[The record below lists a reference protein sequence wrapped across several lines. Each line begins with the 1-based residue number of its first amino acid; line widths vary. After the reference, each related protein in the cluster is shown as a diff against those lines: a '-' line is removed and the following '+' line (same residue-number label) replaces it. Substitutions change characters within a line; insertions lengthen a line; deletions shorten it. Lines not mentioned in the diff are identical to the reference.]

1 MKLLSKKIRNTTAIF
16 IIVCLIYILSI
27 IISIILYSNSV
38 EGVKDFWEVIANI
51 TVVIG
56 VISIFLSFWQNN
68 LNEQEISKEKI
79 NSEIKLS
86 EEMNRLD
93 ILDFQPMDNLNIN
106 QRLIDMINSAMEYL
120 VKISLYDGEKII
132 NIDRYLEFNLLNHKK
147 IIYVL
152 INLYD
157 IILKTGDKSIIEKID
172 RNKRYLVNEIER
184 LNNIDTEIQ
193 LLSQKIENIK
203 KFNASN
209 AIKSNIIVE

>member
-157 IILKTGDKSIIEKID
+157 IFLKTGDKSIIEKID
-172 RNKRYLVNEIER
+172 RNKRYLVKEIER

>member
-172 RNKRYLVNEIER
+172 RNKRYLVKEIER

-209 AIKSNIIVE
+209 SIKSNIIVE

>member
-172 RNKRYLVNEIER
+172 RNKRYLVKEIER
-184 LNNIDTEIQ
+184 LNNIDTAIQ

>member
-152 INLYD
+152 
-157 IILKTGDKSIIEKID
+157 KTGNKSIIEKID
-172 RNKRYLVNEIER
+172 RNKRYLVKEIER

>member
-172 RNKRYLVNEIER
+172 RNKRYLVKEIER

>member
-1 MKLLSKKIRNTTAIF
+1 
-16 IIVCLIYILSI
+16 
-27 IISIILYSNSV
+27 
-38 EGVKDFWEVIANI
+38 
-51 TVVIG
+51 
-56 VISIFLSFWQNN
+56 
-68 LNEQEISKEKI
+68 
-79 NSEIKLS
+79 
-86 EEMNRLD
+86 MNRLD

-172 RNKRYLVNEIER
+172 RNKRYLVKEIER

>member
-106 QRLIDMINSAMEYL
+106 QTLIDMINSGMEYL

-172 RNKRYLVNEIER
+172 RNKRYLVKEIER

>member
-120 VKISLYDGEKII
+120 VKISLYDGEKIL

-172 RNKRYLVNEIER
+172 RNKRYLVKEIER

>member
-68 LNEQEISKEKI
+68 LNEQENSKEKI

-157 IILKTGDKSIIEKID
+157 IILKTGDKSLLLTRHSELCFIFQLPLYFLIFIFIMLEK
-172 RNKRYLVNEIER
+172 
-184 LNNIDTEIQ
+184 
-193 LLSQKIENIK
+193 
-203 KFNASN
+203 F
-209 AIKSNIIVE
+209 

>member
-51 TVVIG
+51 NVVIG
-56 VISIFLSFWQNN
+56 VIIIFLSFCINN

-172 RNKRYLVNEIER
+172 RNKRYLVKEIER

>member
-132 NIDRYLEFNLLNHKK
+132 NIDRYLEFNLLNNKN

-172 RNKRYLVNEIER
+172 RNKRYLVKEIER

>member
-106 QRLIDMINSAMEYL
+106 HRLIDMINSAMEYL

-172 RNKRYLVNEIER
+172 RNKRYLVKEIER

>member
-1 MKLLSKKIRNTTAIF
+1 
-16 IIVCLIYILSI
+16 
-27 IISIILYSNSV
+27 
-38 EGVKDFWEVIANI
+38 
-51 TVVIG
+51 
-56 VISIFLSFWQNN
+56 
-68 LNEQEISKEKI
+68 
-79 NSEIKLS
+79 
-86 EEMNRLD
+86 
-93 ILDFQPMDNLNIN
+93 
-106 QRLIDMINSAMEYL
+106 MINSAMEYL

-172 RNKRYLVNEIER
+172 RNKRYLVKEIER

>member
-51 TVVIG
+51 TVIIG
-56 VISIFLSFWQNN
+56 VSSIFLSFWQNN

-172 RNKRYLVNEIER
+172 RNKRYLVKEIER

>member
-1 MKLLSKKIRNTTAIF
+1 MKLLSKKIKNTTAIF

-27 IISIILYSNSV
+27 IVSITLYSNSI
-38 EGVKDFWEVIANI
+38 EMVKDFWEVISNI

-86 EEMNRLD
+86 EELNRLD

-106 QRLIDMINSAMEYL
+106 QGLIKMINSAMEYL
-120 VKISLYDGEKII
+120 VKICLYDEEKII

-147 IIYVL
+147 IVYVL

-157 IILKTGDKSIIEKID
+157 IILKKRDKSIIEKID
-172 RNKRYLVNEIER
+172 RNKRYLVKEIER
-184 LNNIDTEIQ
+184 LNNIDKEIQ

-203 KFNASN
+203 SFNASN
-209 AIKSNIIVE
+209 TIKANIIVE

>member
-172 RNKRYLVNEIER
+172 RNKRYLVKEIKR

>member
-38 EGVKDFWEVIANI
+38 DGVKDFWEVIANI

-172 RNKRYLVNEIER
+172 RNKRYLVKEIER

>member
-132 NIDRYLEFNLLNHKK
+132 NIDRYLEYNLLNHKK

-172 RNKRYLVNEIER
+172 RNKRYLVKEIER

>member
-172 RNKRYLVNEIER
+172 RNKRYLVKEIER

-203 KFNASN
+203 KFNSSN

>member
-1 MKLLSKKIRNTTAIF
+1 M
-16 IIVCLIYILSI
+16 
-27 IISIILYSNSV
+27 
-38 EGVKDFWEVIANI
+38 
-51 TVVIG
+51 
-56 VISIFLSFWQNN
+56 
-68 LNEQEISKEKI
+68 NEQEISKEKI

-172 RNKRYLVNEIER
+172 RNKRYLVKEIER

>member
-157 IILKTGDKSIIEKID
+157 IILKTGAKT
-172 RNKRYLVNEIER
+172 NEEI
-184 LNNIDTEIQ
+184 NI
-193 LLSQKIENIK
+193 
-203 KFNASN
+203 
-209 AIKSNIIVE
+209 

>member
-172 RNKRYLVNEIER
+172 RNKRYLVKEIER

-209 AIKSNIIVE
+209 AIKSNIIVD

>member
-1 MKLLSKKIRNTTAIF
+1 M
-16 IIVCLIYILSI
+16 
-27 IISIILYSNSV
+27 
-38 EGVKDFWEVIANI
+38 IANI

-172 RNKRYLVNEIER
+172 RNKRYLVKEIER

>member
-38 EGVKDFWEVIANI
+38 EGVKYFWEVIANI

-172 RNKRYLVNEIER
+172 RNKRYLVKEIER

-209 AIKSNIIVE
+209 AIKSNIIIE

>member
-172 RNKRYLVNEIER
+172 RNKRYLVKEIER

-203 KFNASN
+203 QFNASN

>member
-1 MKLLSKKIRNTTAIF
+1 MAPQQMQREA
-16 IIVCLIYILSI
+16 
-27 IISIILYSNSV
+27 
-38 EGVKDFWEVIANI
+38 D
-51 TVVIG
+51 
-56 VISIFLSFWQNN
+56 QN
-68 LNEQEISKEKI
+68 
-79 NSEIKLS
+79 
-86 EEMNRLD
+86 LD
-93 ILDFQPMDNLNIN
+93 
-106 QRLIDMINSAMEYL
+106 
-120 VKISLYDGEKII
+120 
-132 NIDRYLEFNLLNHKK
+132 KK

-172 RNKRYLVNEIER
+172 RNKRYLVKEIER

>member
-132 NIDRYLEFNLLNHKK
+132 NIDRYLEFNLLTHKK

-172 RNKRYLVNEIER
+172 RNKRYLVKEIER

>member
-38 EGVKDFWEVIANI
+38 EGVKYFWEVIANI

-172 RNKRYLVNEIER
+172 RNKRYLVKEIER

>member
-172 RNKRYLVNEIER
+172 RNKRYLVKEIER

-203 KFNASN
+203 KFNVSN

>member
-1 MKLLSKKIRNTTAIF
+1 MK
-16 IIVCLIYILSI
+16 
-27 IISIILYSNSV
+27 
-38 EGVKDFWEVIANI
+38 
-51 TVVIG
+51 
-56 VISIFLSFWQNN
+56 
-68 LNEQEISKEKI
+68 EQEISKEKI

-172 RNKRYLVNEIER
+172 RNKRYLVKEIER

>member
-1 MKLLSKKIRNTTAIF
+1 
-16 IIVCLIYILSI
+16 
-27 IISIILYSNSV
+27 
-38 EGVKDFWEVIANI
+38 
-51 TVVIG
+51 
-56 VISIFLSFWQNN
+56 
-68 LNEQEISKEKI
+68 
-79 NSEIKLS
+79 
-86 EEMNRLD
+86 
-93 ILDFQPMDNLNIN
+93 
-106 QRLIDMINSAMEYL
+106 MEYL

-172 RNKRYLVNEIER
+172 RNKRYLVKEIER

-203 KFNASN
+203 KFNVSN

>member
-172 RNKRYLVNEIER
+172 RNKRYLVKEIER

-193 LLSQKIENIK
+193 LLSQKIETIK

>member
-38 EGVKDFWEVIANI
+38 EGVKYFWEVIANI

-68 LNEQEISKEKI
+68 LNEQEICKEKI

-172 RNKRYLVNEIER
+172 RNKRYLVKEIER

>member
-1 MKLLSKKIRNTTAIF
+1 MKLLSKKIKNTTAIF

-27 IISIILYSNSV
+27 IVSITLYRNSI
-38 EGVKDFWEVIANI
+38 ERVKDFWEVIANI

-86 EEMNRLD
+86 EELNRLD
-93 ILDFQPMDNLNIN
+93 ILDFQSMDNLNIN
-106 QRLIDMINSAMEYL
+106 QELINMINSAMEYL
-120 VKISLYDGEKII
+120 VKICLYDEEKII

-147 IIYVL
+147 IVYVL

-157 IILKTGDKSIIEKID
+157 IILKTGDKSVIEKID
-172 RNKRYLVNEIER
+172 RNKRYLVKEIER
-184 LNNIDTEIQ
+184 LNNIDKEIQ

-203 KFNASN
+203 RFNASN
-209 AIKSNIIVE
+209 AIKANIIVE